1 MNKPAPR
8 SLSRMLTMVIMACSS
23 VTFAQT
29 EYPIKPITVVVGY
42 PPGGSTDLTG
52 RVVAEILA
60 KHLKTTAVVDNVGG
74 AGGVLGA
81 QKVVN
86 AAPDGYTLL
95 LGSNNEVA
103 ISKLVNPNLKYDGL
117 KDFTP
122 IGLVASQPMMLV
134 ASQKTGVKNMDEF
147 LRLVKSKPGQF
158 SYGSSGV
165 GTALHLAGEMV
176 KEKAGI
182 FMVHIP
188 YRGVAPLTNDLLGN
202 TLDFGIFVQSSALPH
217 IRSGKLVALATT
229 ESKRNPITAQIPSL
243 AETPQLKSIDIS
255 SWFMLTGPK
264 NMPPV
269 IVAKL
274 QKALQD
280 GLQDPVT
287 RKKLED
293 SGASLFTGKED
304 ASAYLQSETNKY
316 AKIVEFAK
324 IKE

>member
-1 MNKPAPR
+1 MNRSAP
-8 SLSRMLTMVIMACSS
+8 SLLWRILTMGMVVCAN
-23 VTFAQT
+23 VAFAQT
-29 EYPIKPITVVVGY
+29 EYPSKPITVVVGY

-60 KHLKTTAVVDNVGG
+60 KQLKTTAVVDNVGG
-74 AGGVLGA
+74 AGGVVGA

-103 ISKLVNPNLKYDGL
+103 ISKLVNPGVKYDGL

-217 IRSGKLVALATT
+217 IRSGKLIALATT

-243 AETPQLKSIDIS
+243 AETPQLKGIDIS
-255 SWFMLTGPK
+255 SWFMLTGPR
-264 NMPPV
+264 NMPPL

-280 GLQDPVT
+280 GLQDPVL

-293 SGASLFTGKED
+293 AGASLFTGKED
-304 ASAYLQSETNKY
+304 AAAYLQSETSKY
-316 AKIVEFAK
+316 TKIVEFAK